1 MIFLNKRDKQD
12 YSAYRALRESCALYN
27 RLIQKYFYLEGR
39 SIKVPNIDKIPNGLT
54 LGKYL
59 ISVSEWK
66 QLIRLQVFIDEKNV
80 SLYEYLRI
88 IISNWQ
94 NIKTLMNIEHNTPLA
109 NMVLSIKFFSFYQQM
124 KKAEIKKLQY
134 LKKKGIKEADEM
146 LSWASSIYEV
156 DISNLKKIKYQH
168 SELKYQ
174 EIIMIF
180 QGEFSKYFR
189 DYVLNGTSNNS
200 IEDSKIRTS
209 LNKQKISLANFNDS

>member
-109 NMVLSIKFFSFYQQM
+109 NMVLSVKFFSFYQQM

-189 DYVLNGTSNNS
+189 DYVLNGTSNNPV
-200 IEDSKIRTS
+200 EDSKIRTS

>member
-27 RLIQKYFYLEGR
+27 RLIQKYFWQEGR

-66 QLIRLQVFIDEKNV
+66 QIIQLQVFIDEKNV
-80 SLYEYLRI
+80 SLYEYLRV

-109 NMVLSIKFFSFYQQM
+109 NMVLSVKFFGFYQQM
-124 KKAEIKKLQY
+124 KNAEIKKLRY

-156 DISNLKKIKYQH
+156 DISNLKKIQHQH
-168 SELKYQ
+168 SELKYK
-174 EIIMIF
+174 EIVMIF
-180 QGEFSKYFR
+180 QGEFSKCFR
-189 DYVLNGTSNNS
+189 DYVLNGTSNNTT
-200 IEDSKIRTS
+200 EDSKIRSS
-209 LNKQKISLANFNDS
+209 LTKQKISLANFDDS